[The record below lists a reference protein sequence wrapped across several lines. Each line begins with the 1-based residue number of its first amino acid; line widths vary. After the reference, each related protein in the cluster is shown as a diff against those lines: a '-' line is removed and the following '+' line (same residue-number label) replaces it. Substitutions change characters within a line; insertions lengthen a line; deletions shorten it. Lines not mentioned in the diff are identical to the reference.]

1 MRIFPSSYVLFRS
14 HRKECLRCLDD
25 YVRALEPYYTE
36 AALIYDIRS
45 NVQHRTKYIT
55 NLPDWRAYMDNHQ
68 WEMLLT
74 KGDR

>member
-14 HRKECLRCLDD
+14 HRKECLRCFDD